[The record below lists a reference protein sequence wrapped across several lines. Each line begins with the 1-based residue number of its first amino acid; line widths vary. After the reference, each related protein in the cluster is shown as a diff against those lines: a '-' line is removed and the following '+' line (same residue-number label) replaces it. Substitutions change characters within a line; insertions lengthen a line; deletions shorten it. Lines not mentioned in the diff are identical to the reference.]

1 MAKKILI
8 ASGDSWT
15 GGTHRDKPNSYP
27 YWPEILA
34 DKLNMDY
41 INFGRGGKGNEF
53 IYNNM
58 LDALCVTKTIRGG
71 LAICLWSK
79 FDRWDLCKWTFRSPG
94 INDPQAHY
102 PYIVEQQ
109 FRTEVE
115 LLRREKFVNA
125 IYENK
130 DLVSETYSLLKSIRW
145 FHAFQNHCELQ
156 NIPYLQMQGFRPT
169 HTIKKEFFDCP
180 QFDFINDD
188 KFIGWPIYKELG
200 GKSMWQVLDEVDPK
214 RVELRVSKED
224 LHPNDKGHER
234 IAEVMYEK
242 YKKIYE

>member
-1 MAKKILI
+1 MV
-8 ASGDSWT
+8 DT
-15 GGTHRDKPNSYP
+15 
-27 YWPEILA
+27 
-34 DKLNMDY
+34 
-41 INFGRGGKGNEF
+41 
-53 IYNNM
+53 
-58 LDALCVTKTIRGG
+58 LCVTKTKRVG

-79 FDRWDLCKWTFRSPG
+79 FDRWDLHKWTFRSPG
-94 INDPQAHY
+94 VDDLNAHY
-102 PYIVEQQ
+102 PYVTGPQ
-109 FRTEVE
+109 FRTETE
-115 LLRREKFVNA
+115 RREKFVNA

-130 DLVSETYSLLKSIRW
+130 DLVSEIYSLLKSIRW